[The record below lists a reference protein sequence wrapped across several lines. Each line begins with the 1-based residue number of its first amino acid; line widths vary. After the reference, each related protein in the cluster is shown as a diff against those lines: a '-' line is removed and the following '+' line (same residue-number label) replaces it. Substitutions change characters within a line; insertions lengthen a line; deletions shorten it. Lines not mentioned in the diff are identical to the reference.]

1 MKKALAWPAGRW
13 RWVLAV
19 AAVLAAPF
27 VINNGYLL
35 GVAVV
40 IGIHAPVV
48 LGLILLMNYAGQ
60 VSLGQAA
67 FYGLGAYTAGILTAT
82 YKWPPLAALVAAVL
96 VPGAVAAVVGRPLL
110 RLREQYLALATLGL
124 GILVFIGF
132 NEAKALTGGPS
143 GLLGIPYFSLGPLV
157 FDRDAKFFHLVWLIN
172 VGLFWLAGN
181 LVRSPA
187 GRALR
192 AIHDS
197 EVAAQAVGI
206 DTGWWKWQVL
216 IFSALLAG
224 LAGGL
229 YAFYVCFVS
238 PSPFG
243 LVASIEFVLMAVL
256 GGGSIWGA
264 LWGAAAVTVLVE
276 VLRAVVPLV
285 HRGAGGEFE
294 IIGLGVLLVG
304 LLLWRHTGGREPLQ
318 ALRRYCGRPWRLLPG
333 AARGNPGL
341 DRSQRSR

>member
-1 MKKALAWPAGRW
+1 GPGPRWLLAAA
-13 RWVLAV
+13 AV
-19 AAVLAAPF
+19 AAAPF
-27 VINNGYLL
+27 IVNNGYLL
-35 GVAVV
+35 GIGIV

-82 YKWPPLAALVAAVL
+82 YGWPSPVALVAAVL

-124 GILVFIGF
+124 GILVHIAF

-143 GLLGIPYFSLGPLV
+143 GLLGIPYFALGPVV
-157 FDRDAKFFHLVWLIN
+157 FDRDTEFFHLVWFVNL
-172 VGLFWLAGN
+172 GLLWLAGN

-304 LLLWRHTGGREPLQ
+304 LLLWRYSGGREPVQ
-318 ALRRYCGRPWRLLPG
+318 ALRGYRGRSWRLLSG
-333 AARGNPGL
+333 AARGNPGP
-341 DRSQRSR
+341 DRAERGR